1 MNIYLYLSLEK
12 ICGYDLT
19 PVTIEE
25 SKSCA
30 EGGGRDAPE
39 NSLCND
45 TPPARLGLV
54 YSCDFVREGERE
66 LWKMSPTFVKE
77 IVKEEGFQLRVF
89 LVSQSDVSQEDALKL
104 KKENKLTLTGI
115 Y

>member
-1 MNIYLYLSLEK
+1 LEK
-12 ICGYDLT
+12 ICGYNLA

-39 NSLCND
+39 NSLSND

-54 YSCDFVREGERE
+54 YSCDFVRSGARE
-66 LWKMSPTFVKE
+66 LWKMSPTFVEE

-104 KKENKLTLTGI
+104 KMENKLKPIGT